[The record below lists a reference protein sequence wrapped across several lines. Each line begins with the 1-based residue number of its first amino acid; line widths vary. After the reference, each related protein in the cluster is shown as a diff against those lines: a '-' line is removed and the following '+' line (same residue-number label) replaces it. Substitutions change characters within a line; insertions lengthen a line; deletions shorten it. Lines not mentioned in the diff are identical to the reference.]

1 MRDPRAESMPCVRS
15 VNLWMVGDSDF
26 ARLSGIHH
34 SHIILG
40 ITHHPSNSCLCAHIG
55 TVFSNTGDVLPLKLC
70 SMWFLMCL
78 ILIHLVVIYEAF
90 CLSAR
95 KYFPSCYVHLGMVH
109 PPTFNVNAHDKDH
122 TPCNHLQTM
131 WYWSPVMC

>member
-1 MRDPRAESMPCVRS
+1 MRDPRAESMPCVHS

-55 TVFSNTGDVLPLKLC
+55 TVFSNTGDVLQLKLC

-78 ILIHLVVIYEAF
+78 IL
-90 CLSAR
+90 
-95 KYFPSCYVHLGMVH
+95 
-109 PPTFNVNAHDKDH
+109 TFSGD
-122 TPCNHLQTM
+122 L
-131 WYWSPVMC
+131 